1 MRWRRCIAS
10 MRAATVGCDRVSC
23 SLWLV
28 AAPIWQ
34 LMPKK
39 KAGALRRAWELK
51 RGREETLP
59 GPAKR

>member
-1 MRWRRCIAS
+1 